1 MFLLKGSKEE
11 GLQSRAEVE
20 NLAEGGSL
28 AEEHSLADAE
38 AESLAEEN

>member
-1 MFLLKGSKEE
+1 MFLLKESKEE
-11 GLQSRAEVE
+11 GLQNSAEAE
-20 NLAEGGSL
+20 YLADESSL

>member
-1 MFLLKGSKEE
+1 MFLLKESKEE
-11 GLQSRAEVE
+11 GLQSRAEAE
-20 NLAEGGSL
+20 NLADERGL

>member
-1 MFLLKGSKEE
+1 MFLLKESKEE

-20 NLAEGGSL
+20 NL

>member
-20 NLAEGGSL
+20 NLAEGGIL
-28 AEEHSLADAE
+28 AEENRLAE